1 MAFLQQFSMSFA
13 FAVAMWPFVS
23 LLLTLPVLA
32 LLYRR
37 DNRLRFASALGA
49 YLVVLY
55 LIALACFTLYPMP
68 DDPIAYCAAHSF
80 SPQLNP
86 LEFVNDLRS
95 SGMTAVLQ
103 IGMNIVFFLPLGFFM
118 GRTFRW
124 PFRAAL
130 PVGFLTSLLIET
142 AQLTGFFHLFPCAY
156 RLFDVDD
163 LIWNTA
169 GAVLGWMAAWLLN
182 RRFPVEV
189 LDESAITR
197 EPGLVRR
204 FVALVIDMVLVTAA
218 SAPLALLV
226 HLVGLYLPAAP
237 DGPAGA
243 VAPGAPRTSV
253 YFIVQTVMFLLLEGV
268 LPWLRCGQ
276 TLGGRFVRMTVE
288 TRPREGWRRLAF
300 YVARLVVLY
309 AIVFGPHWRSSWP
322 GLVFLAC
329 VVFWLAKRR
338 MPYDLI

>member
-1 MAFLQQFSMSFA
+1 MAFVRQFSMSFA
-13 FAVAMWPFVS
+13 FAVAMWPFAS

-68 DDPIAYCAAHSF
+68 DDPVAYCAAHVF

-86 LEFVNDLRS
+86 LGFVDDLRS
-95 SGMTAVLQ
+95 GGVTAVLQ
-103 IGMNIVFFLPLGFFM
+103 IGLNVVFFLPLGFFM

-124 PFRAAL
+124 PLRAAL

-142 AQLTGFFHLFPCAY
+142 AQLTGAFGLVPCAY

-163 LIWNTA
+163 LIWNTS
-169 GAVLGWMAAWLLN
+169 GAVIGWLGAWMLN

-189 LDESAITR
+189 LDESVITR

-204 FVALVIDMVLVTAA
+204 FVALTIDMVLITAA
-218 SAPLALLV
+218 SAPVALAV
-226 HLVGLYLPAAP
+226 HVAGAYLTAAP
-237 DGPAGA
+237 AGPAGA
-243 VAPGAPRTSV
+243 SAPGAPQTGV
-253 YFIVQTVMFLLLEGV
+253 YFIVQTVMFLLFEGV
-268 LPWLRCGQ
+268 LPWLRRGQ

-288 TRPREGWRRLAF
+288 TRPRTRWRRAAF
-300 YVARLVVLY
+300 YVARIAVLY
-309 AIVFGPHWRSSWP
+309 VIVFGSHWRSPWP
-322 GLVFLAC
+322 GLVLLVCAA
-329 VVFWLAKRR
+329 FWLAKRR